1 MDKLLA
7 KDLHS
12 NHTQLDLKIL
22 QKQENVM
29 AQYDYVV
36 IGAGS
41 AGCVVANRLTEDSD
55 TTVLLLEA
63 GNPDTKPEIQ
73 IPAECLSLLGS
84 EVDWAYF
91 SEPEPYLNNRK
102 IFCPRGKVLGGS
114 SSINIMIYLRGN
126 SHDYDHWQE
135 LGNPGWSYQDVLPYF
150 KKSEHSSRGASEF
163 HGVDGELS
171 VTELISPAVV
181 SQRFVDA
188 AVALGYDH
196 NPDPNG
202 MQQEG
207 AGLYQLT
214 IKDGKRHSTAAA
226 FLVPILHRPNLT
238 VTTGALVTR
247 LLFEGTRTV
256 GVEYLHDGTLHQ
268 VRVNSE
274 VILSAGAFDSPK
286 LLMLSGIGDAQHLQ
300 AMGIPVVANLPG
312 VGQNL
317 QDHPI
322 VPVAHEATQ
331 DLHAA
336 STSSIAEANLFLHTE
351 GNLDAAPDLQFL
363 FGPVV
368 LVPPG
373 YAHSG
378 LGFTSFVCLTHPQN
392 IGSVSLRSL
401 DPKYTPM
408 LRMNYLQSQA
418 DVQKLVAGIKIM
430 RQLFQT
436 SAFDE
441 FRGEEIAPGASVQ
454 SDEALEA
461 YIRDTC
467 STVWHPVG
475 TCKMGTDPMA
485 VVDPE
490 LRVHGVEGLRVID
503 ASIMPTITTGN
514 TNAPTIMIGE
524 KAADLIKASR
534 TPQTIPNKFNVP
546 TPAHSSIQESAWSL
560 SDCRSSR
567 LVRVYPPM

>member
-1 MDKLLA
+1 MT
-7 KDLHS
+7 H
-12 NHTQLDLKIL
+12 
-22 QKQENVM
+22 
-29 AQYDYVV
+29 YDYIV

-41 AGCVVANRLTEDSD
+41 AGCVVANRLTQDSD

-73 IPAECLSLLGS
+73 IPAQCLSLQGS
-84 EVDWAYF
+84 SVDWSYF

-126 SHDYDHWQE
+126 PHDYDHWQS

-171 VTELISPAVV
+171 VTDLIAPAVV

-214 IKDGKRHSTAAA
+214 IEDGKRHSTAAA
-226 FLVPILHRPNLT
+226 FLVPILQRPNLT

-256 GVEYLHDGTLHQ
+256 GVECLHEGTLHQ

-286 LLMLSGIGDAQHLQ
+286 LLLLSGIGDAEHLQ
-300 AMGIPVVANLPG
+300 ALGIPVVADLPG

-317 QDHPI
+317 QDHPV

-331 DLHAA
+331 DLHTA
-336 STSSIAEANLFLHTE
+336 STSSIGEAGMFLHTE

-363 FGPVV
+363 FGPAV
-368 LVPPG
+368 LAPPG

-392 IGSVSLRSL
+392 IGSVSLRSP
-401 DPKYTPM
+401 DPKDAPM
-408 LRMNYLQSQA
+408 IQMNYLQSEA
-418 DVQKLVAGIKIM
+418 DVQKLVVGIKLL
-430 RQLFQT
+430 RNLFGA
-436 SAFDE
+436 SALDE
-441 FRGEEIAPGASVQ
+441 FRGEEIAPGADNQ
-454 SDEALEA
+454 SDAALVAYVREAC
-461 YIRDTC
+461 DT
-467 STVWHPVG
+467 VYHPVG
-475 TCKMGTDPMA
+475 TCKMGIDPMA

-490 LRVHGVEGLRVID
+490 LRVHGVEGLRVVD
-503 ASIMPTITTGN
+503 ASIMPAITTGN

-524 KAADLIKASR
+524 KAADLIKAARYVS
-534 TPQTIPNKFNVP
+534 QQV
-546 TPAHSSIQESAWSL
+546 SSAIAN
-560 SDCRSSR
+560 
-567 LVRVYPPM
+567 